1 MIPVLWIQCGQSKLA
16 LNSITLHP
24 NQRVY
29 RSATELFSWITPP
42 KKNLSEMQHL
52 RHETIQLFKLFKR
65 FKSHQH
71 YKIKICSPH
80 ENINSTGA
88 GVCVCSLQSP
98 NPDGLNTTSH
108 SRHNN
113 FWLNI
118 FNVDRLYI
126 YMYLDKLP
134 LACVLSRFSHVQLCP
149 WHSLGM
155 NTGVGCHAFLQGIF
169 PTQESNL
176 HFLSL
181 LHWQA
186 GSLPLLPPK
195 NPILPI
201 NIRQLVTPNG
211 K

>member
-52 RHETIQLFKLFKR
+52 CHEIIQLFKLFKR

-71 YKIKICSPH
+71 YKICSPH

-113 FWLNI
+113 F
-118 FNVDRLYI
+118 
-126 YMYLDKLP
+126 
-134 LACVLSRFSHVQLCP
+134 
-149 WHSLGM
+149 
-155 NTGVGCHAFLQGIF
+155 
-169 PTQESNL
+169 
-176 HFLSL
+176 
-181 LHWQA
+181 
-186 GSLPLLPPK
+186 
-195 NPILPI
+195 
-201 NIRQLVTPNG
+201 
-211 K
+211 